1 MKIRSILALFL
12 VLALSLA
19 AGCGKGSAPEKAVE
33 AYCAALQNSD
43 FKAMAKVSVEDY
55 KSGIDLFQDMS
66 QPIASYFRGNLKL
79 AEFSVGK
86 AKIEGDKATVTVKFK
101 YKDAENVFRAVL
113 QAFNNRKDQI
123 FSEFDKSVRIDRWLH
138 DYFTKI
144 FEEQKVKVD
153 PIDKEITVVFHCVKD
168 QGRWIVSEVGDE
180 IYMVMFSGFTKVED
194 EVNAIFDLD
203 SLMEKWG

>member
-1 MKIRSILALFL
+1 MKKRSFLTLFL
-12 VLALSLA
+12 ALALSLA

-33 AYCAALQNSD
+33 AYCTALQNSD

-55 KSGIDLFQDMS
+55 KSGVDFFQDMS
-66 QPIASYFRGNLKL
+66 QPIASYFRNNLKL

-86 AKIEGDKATVTVKFK
+86 AKIESDKATVAVKFK
-101 YKDAENVFRAVL
+101 YKDAENVFRALL
-113 QAFNNRKDQI
+113 QEFNNRQDQI
-123 FSEFDKSVRIDRWLH
+123 FSEFDKSVRIDSWLH

-144 FEEQKVKVD
+144 FEEQKEKVA
-153 PIDKEITVVFHCVKD
+153 PLDKEITVIFHCVKD
-168 QGRWIVSEVGDE
+168 QGSWKVSEAEDE

-194 EVNAIFDLD
+194 EIYAIFDLD